1 MEDDIFL
8 QNEQGEDIGKFIT
21 LRQQAK
27 KSEGKEYL
35 ALADFIAP
43 KETGIQDYVGC
54 FCVTAGFGADEAAAK
69 YNEEN
74 DDYNSIMVKALA
86 DRFAEAYA
94 EFLHYKIRK
103 EYWGYASD
111 ENLNNEQMIKE
122 EYKGTVL
129 HRDIRLVRITW
140 KKNMI
145 WMF

>member
-8 QNEQGEDIGKFIT
+8 QNAQGEDIGKFIT

-27 KSEGKEYL
+27 NPKEKSIY
-35 ALADFIAP
+35 LADFIAP
-43 KETGIQDYVGC
+43 RETGIQDYVGC

-94 EFLHYKIRK
+94 EFYTIKYVKNIGVMLPMKI
-103 EYWGYASD
+103 
-111 ENLNNEQMIKE
+111 
-122 EYKGTVL
+122 
-129 HRDIRLVRITW
+129 
-140 KKNMI
+140 
-145 WMF
+145 

>member
-1 MEDDIFL
+1 MSKVKILVSLLPYANRLKNPKE
-8 QNEQGEDIGKFIT
+8 
-21 LRQQAK
+21 
-27 KSEGKEYL
+27 KSIWPWQI
-35 ALADFIAP
+35 FIAP
-43 KETGIQDYVGC
+43 RETGIQDYVGC

-122 EYKGTVL
+122 EYKGTRPAPGYPACPDHL
-129 HRDIRLVRITW
+129 EKI
-140 KKNMI
+140 
-145 WMF
+145 

>member
-43 KETGIQDYVGC
+43 RETGIQDYVGC

-86 DRFAEAYA
+86 DRLLKPMLNFYTIKYVKNTGGM
-94 EFLHYKIRK
+94 LPMKIWTTNK
-103 EYWGYASD
+103 
-111 ENLNNEQMIKE
+111 
-122 EYKGTVL
+122 
-129 HRDIRLVRITW
+129 
-140 KKNMI
+140 
-145 WMF
+145 